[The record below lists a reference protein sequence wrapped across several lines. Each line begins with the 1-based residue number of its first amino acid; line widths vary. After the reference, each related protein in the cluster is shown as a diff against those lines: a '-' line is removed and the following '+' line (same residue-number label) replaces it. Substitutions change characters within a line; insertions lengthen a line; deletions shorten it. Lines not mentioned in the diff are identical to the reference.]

1 MRVWNRHEH
10 FPVLSELDSVSR
22 SILVENCSL
31 DEMLLSR
38 RLKGGAETASGSS
51 VRLHDLP
58 LRQIVIGHHPEK
70 PLPLP

>member
-1 MRVWNRHEH
+1 VRVCNRDEH

-22 SILVENCSL
+22 SILVEDCSL

-51 VRLHDLP
+51 VRPHHLQ

-70 PLPLP
+70 SLPLP